1 MKKKKILFYTMTMN
15 YGGTERIISN
25 LSNYFIKK
33 YNIILVANIKSK
45 CGFTLDSKVKYI
57 TLDKSDK
64 SQENFV
70 KKIFTKLSS
79 YRTKLLD
86 KVIEKEKPDLIVS
99 FLPEPSIR
107 ALILKRKYNIPTIVA
122 VRNDPNYEFN
132 FPFLKLIRNHYYK
145 MANKIVVQHK
155 DFINCFP
162 NSFKDK
168 FITIPNMIDIKI
180 QKENSKKDIII
191 NVGRLVKQKNQKLL
205 IKAFNNLSDDYKNYK
220 LIIYGEGKLKNKL
233 EKQIKRLKLEDRVF
247 IKNNTDK
254 ILERISE
261 AKLFVL
267 SSNYEG
273 MPNALLEAISVGTCS
288 VSTNCSYSI
297 KNIIKNKNYI
307 CRKKDYKDLCKTI
320 EYALSNEDIPK
331 IDIDNNKIYDMWD
344 KLFKD

>member
-33 YNIILVANIKSK
+33 YDIILVSNIKSK
-45 CGFTLDSKVKYI
+45 CAFTLDSKIKYI
-57 TLDKSDK
+57 TLDRNDK
-64 SQENFV
+64 SKENFV

-79 YRTKLLD
+79 YRTKKLD
-86 KVIEKEKPDLIVS
+86 KIIEKEKPDLIIS

-107 ALILKRKYNIPTIVA
+107 ALKLKKKYNIPTIVA
-122 VRNDPNYEFN
+122 IRNDPNHEFN
-132 FPFLKLIRNHYYK
+132 FPFLKIIRNHYYK
-145 MANKIVVQHK
+145 MANKIIVQHK
-155 DFINCFP
+155 NFINCFP
-162 NSFKDK
+162 GNFKDK
-168 FITIPNMIDIKI
+168 FITIPNMIDIKV
-180 QKENSKKDIII
+180 QKEKVKKDIII
-191 NVGRLVKQKNQKLL
+191 NVGRLVKQKNHKLL
-205 IKAFNNLSDDYKNYK
+205 IKAFNNFSDNYKNYK
-220 LIIYGEGKLKNKL
+220 LIIYGEGKLRNKL

-247 IKNNTDK
+247 IKNNTNK
-254 ILERISE
+254 ILEKVSE

-307 CRKKDYKDLCKTI
+307 CKKNDYKALCKI
-320 EYALSNEDIPK
+320 MEYALSKEDIPK
-331 IDIDNNKIYDMWD
+331 INIDNNKIYNMWD
-344 KLFKD
+344 ELFKN